1 MTKQGLDKMIAKV
14 EYAKKSR
21 ELLDQA
27 VDEGH
32 DEDEIIELVTEDDPE

>member
-14 EYAKKSR
+14 EYAKKIR

-27 VDEGH
+27 VAEGH
-32 DEDEIIELVTEDDPE
+32 DEEQILELVTGDDEE